1 MSCHVMLY
9 NMCCVMLCHITCVV
23 SSYITCVMSY
33 NTCHVM
39 LYNIKY
45 VMLYNIKY
53 VMLCYDM
60 KIVFYFN
67 AIVKIPFY
75 LVWVRNI
82 KLPLFIKQI
91 INFSVEETL
100 FI

>member
-1 MSCHVMLY
+1 MSYNMCHVMLY
-9 NMCCVMLCHITCVV
+9 NICLVMLYDIC
-23 SSYITCVMSY
+23 Y
-33 NTCHVM
+33 VM

-45 VMLYNIKY
+45 VYVMLYKIKY

-60 KIVFYFN
+60 KIVFHLN

-75 LVWVRNI
+75 LLWVTNI
-82 KLPLFIKQI
+82 KLQLFIKQI
-91 INFSVEETL
+91 IKFSVEETL

>member
-1 MSCHVMLY
+1 MLYNMCHVMLYKVCHVMLY
-9 NMCCVMLCHITCVV
+9 NMC
-23 SSYITCVMSY
+23 
-33 NTCHVM
+33 HVM
-39 LYNIKY
+39 LYNICLVMLYDICY
-45 VMLYNIKY
+45 VMLYNTKY

-60 KIVFYFN
+60 KIVFHLN

-75 LVWVRNI
+75 LLWVRNI
-82 KLPLFIKQI
+82 KLHLFIKQI

>member
-1 MSCHVMLY
+1 MSYNMCHVMLY
-9 NMCCVMLCHITCVV
+9 NICLVMLYDIC
-23 SSYITCVMSY
+23 Y
-33 NTCHVM
+33 VM

-45 VMLYNIKY
+45 VYVMLYKIKS

-60 KIVFYFN
+60 KIVFHLN

-75 LVWVRNI
+75 LLWVRNI
-82 KLPLFIKQI
+82 KLQLFIKQI
-91 INFSVEETL
+91 IKFSVEETL